1 MMKNDELLE
10 VNGGAVHWAVI
21 AGGIVAAVSFVVGF
35 FDGLVRPFKCRQKNE
50 KLWKGGDLFEIKS

>member
-21 AGGIVAAVSFVVGF
+21 AGELS
-35 FDGLVRPFKCRQKNE
+35 LRY
-50 KLWKGGDLFEIKS
+50 LL